1 MFDILIRNA
10 RIVSG
15 SGNPWFNGDL
25 GVIEGRIAAIGRL
38 DAARA
43 ARTIDAA
50 GRVACPGF
58 IDGHTHS
65 DLFLLAEPRA
75 EAKVLQGVTTE
86 NLGLDGMSVAPIEA
100 AAVAGWRKHLSG
112 LTGDPGVDWTWRG
125 FADYLDAVDAA
136 APSLNVTSY
145 VGLGTLRL
153 KVMGMTDRAAS
164 GAEIAAMKSLAA
176 EAMEEGARGIS
187 AGLIYAPGLY
197 QGTEEVVA
205 IAKVVR
211 DYDGIYDVHLRSEGG
226 HVMEALDEVIGI
238 GRASGIPILITHF
251 KVNGKDNWGRAGEA
265 LAKVDDA
272 RRQGVEVHIAQYP
285 YTAGSTMLHAVIPP
299 WYHAKGPDALIGML
313 GEDREAIKRD
323 IRERH
328 DFENFVAGCGWER
341 IVVSSVS
348 GAANKRFEGKPVSE
362 IAALKGLDDPAD
374 AALDLL
380 AEEELSVGMIV
391 FSMDEADVVEIM
403 RHPTM
408 SVISD
413 GLLGG
418 GKPHPRAFGAFPRI
432 LGRYVREKGV
442 LRLEEAVRKMTAL
455 SAEKLRL
462 KTKGLLAEGYD
473 ADIVVFDP
481 DTVIDNATFD
491 NPRQPPT
498 GIDLVIVN
506 GQVVVADGR
515 HTGATP
521 GRTIRTR

>member
-1 MFDILIRNA
+1 M
-10 RIVSG
+10 
-15 SGNPWFNGDL
+15 
-25 GVIEGRIAAIGRL
+25 
-38 DAARA
+38 
-43 ARTIDAA
+43 
-50 GRVACPGF
+50 
-58 IDGHTHS
+58 
-65 DLFLLAEPRA
+65 
-75 EAKVLQGVTTE
+75 
-86 NLGLDGMSVAPIEA
+86 
-100 AAVAGWRKHLSG
+100 
-112 LTGDPGVDWTWRG
+112 
-125 FADYLDAVDAA
+125 
-136 APSLNVTSY
+136 
-145 VGLGTLRL
+145 
-153 KVMGMTDRAAS
+153 
-164 GAEIAAMKSLAA
+164 
-176 EAMEEGARGIS
+176 
-187 AGLIYAPGLY
+187 
-197 QGTEEVVA
+197 
-205 IAKVVR
+205 
-211 DYDGIYDVHLRSEGG
+211 
-226 HVMEALDEVIGI
+226 IGI
-238 GRASGIPILITHF
+238 GRASGIPILVTHF

-272 RRQGVEVHIAQYP
+272 RRQGIEVHIAQYP

-348 GAANKRFEGKPVSE
+348 GAANKRFEGKSVSE

-462 KTKGLLAEGYD
+462 KSKGLLAEGYD

-481 DTVIDNATFD
+481 DTVIDTATFD
-491 NPRQPPT
+491 DPRQPPT
-498 GIDLVIVN
+498 GIDWVIVN
-506 GQVVVADGR
+506 GQVVVENAR
-515 HTGATP
+515 HTGAAP